1 MIERDERF
9 SNTTPLSLADVLK
22 AKRILSGAHL
32 ATGAQERIALAEL
45 AKIDRRI
52 DDIIIRGLGRGARV
66 QELLSDNPFRWRFR

>member
-1 MIERDERF
+1 MEDRDGQFRY
-9 SNTTPLSLADVLK
+9 SVPISLADVLK
-22 AKRILSGAHL
+22 AKRSLSGAHL

-66 QELLSDNPFRWRFR
+66 QELLSDNPFRWRFL